1 MHLVLPRA
9 AASSHRWTQAAIGVV
24 FVVVATGI
32 ALVRFRCS
40 PLYPT
45 LNDVNSDVY
54 VYQVVG
60 NSWAHGLLPYRDVYD
75 VKGPFLY
82 LLFKLFAW
90 LRPWSMGPPLAALV
104 LLTFGSL
111 WLAYAVAR
119 HYLQGRALAAVAAA
133 VSCLLIYLS
142 AATVPTSFT
151 CEELAVP
158 GVLLLLWLVT
168 RWLNEPDR
176 DGVANAWWVLDGIVF
191 GALFWSKYQVIAPW
205 VAMLVALAVIV
216 VRGGLAARSLGR
228 VVVLHLAGAVI
239 ATAAILIFYVPDLP
253 DMLRAY
259 FLAKRS
265 NLDPAHELLAEAD
278 FASIMLTHDTASTLA
293 LLGVLVLL
301 FIRTV
306 RRASPDGLPLTVAFC
321 LSLWTSAALV
331 RHPNNLFVP
340 LSFCAVAVPQVLFAA
355 QSRGPAAARAAGAG
369 MMALAAAACVAPLA
383 QGVAT
388 YGLLRHPEPLTCYR
402 IASLARTRS
411 NVRVS
416 TLFAN
421 TAGNRP
427 ILSVG
432 TLFAARSS
440 YVSHQPVRHPLE
452 FVDAS
457 WSRNI
462 GADGVQAHYLQ
473 DRTFKYAWIHI
484 SGVDPFHDLEAQIA
498 AASYTDGPSQPDQ
511 AAALTR
517 NYIPVLACNNE
528 ILLRAR

>member
-40 PLYPT
+40 PLYAT

-60 NSWAHGLLPYRDVYD
+60 NSWVHGLLPYRDVYD

-90 LRPWSMGPPLAALV
+90 LRPWSMGPPLAALG
-104 LLTFGSL
+104 LLAFGSL
-111 WLAYAVAR
+111 CLAYAVAR
-119 HYLQGRALAAVAAA
+119 EYLQRRALAAVAA
-133 VSCLLIYLS
+133 VGSCLLIYLS
-142 AATVPTSFT
+142 VATVPTSFT

-168 RWLNEPDR
+168 RWLDEPER
-176 DGVANAWWVLDGIVF
+176 KGVASAWWILDGIVF
-191 GALFWSKYQVIAPW
+191 AALFWSKYQVIAPW

-216 VRGGLAARSLGR
+216 VRGELTPRSLGR
-228 VVVLHLAGAVI
+228 VVVLHLAGAVL
-239 ATAAILIFYVPDLP
+239 ATAAILVFYVPDLP
-253 DMLRAY
+253 DMLKAY
-259 FLAKRS
+259 FLAKRGS
-265 NLDPAHELLAEAD
+265 LDPAHELLAEAD
-278 FASIMLTHDTASTLA
+278 FASRTLTHNTAAALA

-301 FIRTV
+301 FLRAV
-306 RRASPDGLPLTVAFC
+306 RRTSRDGLTLTIAFT
-321 LSLWTSAALV
+321 LSLWAPAALV

-340 LSFCAVAVPQVLFAA
+340 LSFCAVATPQVLVAA
-355 QSRGPAAARAAGAG
+355 QRRGEAAARAASAG
-369 MMALAAAACVAPLA
+369 VVALAAAACLAPLA

-388 YGLLRHPEPLTCYR
+388 YGLLRHPQPLTCYR
-402 IASLARTRS
+402 VPSLARTRS
-411 NVRVS
+411 YERV
-416 TLFAN
+416 TTVFAK

-440 YVSHQPVRHPLE
+440 YVSHQPVRHPLQ

-457 WSRNI
+457 WSNNI
-462 GADGVQAHYLQ
+462 GGDGVQTRYLQ
-473 DRTFKYAWIHI
+473 DRTFHYAWIHI
-484 SGVDPFHDLEAQIA
+484 SGVDRFHNLEPQIA
-498 AASYTDGPSQPDQ
+498 AATYTDGPSQPDQ
-511 AAALTR
+511 ATALAH
-517 NYIPVLACNNE
+517 NYVPILLCNNE